1 MFRVAV
7 LLLISDMSMKNN
19 LKLKPIGI
27 GSLPHNNAE
36 DAFCVVEKDFSQIPF
51 FPQLANLSRNEDMMV
66 QFLEGLPSFSVDNAS
81 QFVLDSENENFLVG
95 LEKFFNDYEEII
107 ADINSPLLE
116 KYAITE
122 KSSSTFKKFENFIE
136 NNKPSYAKGQIVGA
150 FTLCTSLKD
159 QNGRA
164 VIYDDTLRDIIVKLL
179 SLKALWQIKRIKAA
193 NKETT
198 PIIFM
203 DEPSVSQI
211 GSSAYITVSVQEVIN
226 MIDEISKIIRNNG
239 GLSAIHCCG
248 KCDWRIPV
256 KANADIINFDAY
268 NYSQNFVVYHR
279 EISKF
284 LNNGGKIAWGF
295 VPTSDG
301 EILKNLSVDI
311 LEDKFKN
318 CVKYLTDNGINEKL
332 IIDNSIITSS
342 CGAGGLS
349 VNDAQKAMDLVKEL
363 SDRLIERNKF

>member
-1 MFRVAV
+1 M
-7 LLLISDMSMKNN
+7 SDK
-19 LKLKPIGI
+19 LKLQPIGI
-27 GSLPHNNAE
+27 GSLPHRNAE
-36 DAFCVVEKDFSQIPF
+36 DAFGIVEKNFSQIPF

-66 QFLEGLPSFSVDNAS
+66 QFLEGLPSFSVDNAF
-81 QFVLDSENENFLVG
+81 QFVLDSESENFLTG
-95 LEKFFNDYEEII
+95 LEEFINDYEEII
-107 ADINSPLLE
+107 SDISSPNLE
-116 KYAITE
+116 KYAISA
-122 KSSSTFKKFENFIE
+122 KSSSTFSEFENYIK
-136 NNKPSYAKGQIVGA
+136 NNKPAYAKGQIVGA
-150 FTLCTSLKD
+150 FTLCTTLKD

-164 VIYDDTLRDIIVKLL
+164 IIYDETLRDIVVKLL
-179 SLKALWQIKRIKAA
+179 SLKALWQIKRIKTA
-193 NKETT
+193 NKDTI

-211 GSSAYITVSVQEVIN
+211 GSSAYLTISENVVIN
-226 MIDEISKIIRNNG
+226 MIDEISNVIRNNG

-248 KCDWRIPV
+248 KCDWRIPI

-268 NYSQNFVVYHR
+268 NYSRNFIAYHR

-284 LNNGGKIAWGF
+284 LNHGGKIAWGF

-301 EILKNLSVDI
+301 EILKNLSIDN

-342 CGAGGLS
+342 CGAGGLN
-349 VNDAQKAMDLVKEL
+349 VKDAQTAMDMVKQL